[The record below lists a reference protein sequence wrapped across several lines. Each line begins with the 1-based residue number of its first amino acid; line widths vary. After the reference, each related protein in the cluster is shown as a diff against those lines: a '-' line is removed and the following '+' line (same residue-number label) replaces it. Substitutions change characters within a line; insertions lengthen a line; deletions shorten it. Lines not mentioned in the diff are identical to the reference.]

1 MIFNKKIKTMIKRR
15 DFIINSSLALG
26 ALAIAPSL
34 AFSAKPK
41 NIGLQLYTLR
51 DEFSKNVKGVLE
63 HVAKS
68 GYKEVE
74 TYGYSGKDGFFGT
87 SAKDFKKIMNDNGL
101 KAPSGHYD
109 FNSFIKDNNADF
121 LKSSIEC
128 ANQLGSEYITVPYL
142 DENLRHDLDGFKR
155 VAQKINEAA
164 VLCKQSGLKLAYH
177 NHDFEFKKFGD
188 KTGYD
193 ILLQETDKK
202 LVDFELDIYWAV
214 RSGNDPLALFK
225 ANPGRFTMWH
235 VKDMDKSKAEWNTEI
250 GEGSINFKTIFA
262 EAKLSGMKHFFVE
275 QETNYS
281 PNPIESIKTSLD
293 FVSKQLL

>member
-1 MIFNKKIKTMIKRR
+1 VTFNKKKTMIKRR
-15 DFIINSSLALG
+15 DFIINSGLALG
-26 ALAIAPSL
+26 ALAIAPSI

-51 DEFSKNVKGVLE
+51 EEFSKNVKGVLE
-63 HVAKS
+63 HVAKT

-74 TYGYSGKDGFFGT
+74 TYGYSSENGFFGT
-87 SAKDFKKIMNDNGL
+87 SAKEFKKIMNDNGL

-109 FNSFIKDNNADF
+109 FNSYIKDNNADF
-121 LKSSIEC
+121 LKASIEC
-128 ANQLGSEYITVPYL
+128 AKQLGSEYITVPYL
-142 DENLRHDLDGFKR
+142 DEKLRSDLDSFKR
-155 VAQKINEAA
+155 IAQKINEAA
-164 VLCKQSGLKLAYH
+164 VLCQQSGLKLAYH
-177 NHDFEFKKFGD
+177 NHDFEFKKFGNQ
-188 KTGYD
+188 TGYD

-202 LVDFELDIYWAV
+202 LVDFELDLYWAV
-214 RSGNDPLALFK
+214 RSGNDPLELFK

-281 PNPIESIKTSLD
+281 PNPTESIKTSWD
-293 FVSKQLL
+293 FVSKKLL

>member
-15 DFIINSSLALG
+15 DFIITSGLALG
-26 ALAIAPSL
+26 AVAIAPSL

>member
-1 MIFNKKIKTMIKRR
+1 MIKRR
-15 DFIINSSLALG
+15 DFIINSGLALG

-34 AFSAKPK
+34 AFSGKSK

-51 DEFSKNVKGVLE
+51 ESFPKDVKGVLE
-63 HVAKS
+63 YVAKS

-74 TYGYSGKDGFFGT
+74 TYGFSAEKGFFGT
-87 SAKDFKKIMNDNGL
+87 SAKDFKKILTDNGL

-121 LKSSIEC
+121 LKNCIEC

-142 DENLRHDLDGFKR
+142 DEQLRSELDSYKR
-155 VAQKINEAA
+155 IAQKINEAA

-177 NHDFEFKKFGD
+177 NHDFEFKKFGNQ
-188 KTGYD
+188 TGYD
-193 ILLQETDKK
+193 VLLQETDKK
-202 LVDFELDIYWAV
+202 LVDFELDLYWVV
-214 RSGNDPLALFK
+214 RSGNDPVQMFK

-250 GEGSINFKTIFA
+250 GEGSIDFKPIFA

-281 PNPIESIKTSLD
+281 PNPMESVKTSWD
-293 FVSKQLL
+293 FVAKNLI

>member
-1 MIFNKKIKTMIKRR
+1 MIKRR
-15 DFIINSSLALG
+15 DFIINSGLVLG

-51 DEFSKNVKGVLE
+51 EDFSKNVKGVLE
-63 HVAKS
+63 HVSKS

-74 TYGYSGKDGFFGT
+74 TYGFSADKGFFGT
-87 SAKDFKKIMNDNGL
+87 SAKDFKKILTDNGL

-121 LKSSIEC
+121 LKACIEG

-142 DENLRHDLDGFKR
+142 DEQLRSDLDSYKR
-155 VAQKINEAA
+155 IAQKINEAA

-177 NHDFEFKKFGD
+177 NHDFEFKKHGNQ
-188 KTGYD
+188 TGYD

-202 LVDFELDIYWAV
+202 LVDFELDLYWVV
-214 RSGNDPLALFK
+214 RSGNDPLQMFK

-235 VKDMDKSKAEWNTEI
+235 VKDMDKSKAEWNTEV
-250 GEGSINFKTIFA
+250 GEGSINFKDIFA
-262 EAKLSGMKHFFVE
+262 QAKLSGMQHFFVE

-281 PNPIESIKTSLD
+281 PNPMESVKTSSE
-293 FVSKQLL
+293 FVSKNLI

>member
-1 MIFNKKIKTMIKRR
+1 MIKRR
-15 DFIINSSLALG
+15 DFIINSGLALG

-41 NIGLQLYTLR
+41 SIGLQLYTLR
-51 DEFSKNVKGVLE
+51 TEFSKDVKGVLE

-74 TYGYSGKDGFFGT
+74 TYGFSADKGFFGT
-87 SAKDFKKIMNDNGL
+87 SAKDFKKILVDNGL

-121 LKSSIEC
+121 LKACIEC
-128 ANQLGSEYITVPYL
+128 ANQLGSEYITVPWL
-142 DENLRHDLDGFKR
+142 DEQLRSDLDSYKR
-155 VAQKINEAA
+155 IAQKINEAA

-177 NHDFEFKKFGD
+177 NHDFEFKKFGNQ
-188 KTGYD
+188 TGYD

-202 LVDFELDIYWAV
+202 LVDFELDLYWVV
-214 RSGNDPLALFK
+214 RSGNDPLEMFK

-235 VKDMDKSKAEWNTEI
+235 VKDMDKSKAEWNTEV
-250 GEGSINFKTIFA
+250 GEGSIDFKPIFA
-262 EAKLSGMKHFFVE
+262 LAKLSGMQHFFVE

-281 PNPIESIKTSLD
+281 PNPTESIKTSWD
-293 FVSKQLL
+293 FVSKNLI

>member
-1 MIFNKKIKTMIKRR
+1 MIKRR
-15 DFIINSSLALG
+15 DFIINSGLALG

-34 AFSAKPK
+34 AFTSKQK
-41 NIGLQLYTLR
+41 NIGIQLYTLR
-51 DEFSKNVKGVLE
+51 AAFSNDVKGVLE

-74 TYGYSGKDGFFGT
+74 TYGYSSDKGFFGT
-87 SAKDFKKIMNDNGL
+87 SAKDFKKILADNGL

-121 LKSSIEC
+121 LKASIEC

-142 DENLRHDLDGFKR
+142 DEKLRSDLDGFKR
-155 VAQKINEAA
+155 IAQKVNEAA

-177 NHDFEFKKFGD
+177 NHDFEFKKFGNQ
-188 KTGYD
+188 TGYD

-214 RSGNDPLALFK
+214 RSGNDPLQMFK

-250 GEGSINFKTIFA
+250 GEGSINFKTIFT
-262 EAKLSGMKHFFVE
+262 EAKLSGMQHFFVE

-281 PNPIESIKTSLD
+281 PNPADSIKTS
-293 FVSKQLL
+293 FEYVSKHLL

>member
-1 MIFNKKIKTMIKRR
+1 MIKRR

-34 AFSAKPK
+34 AFSIKPR
-41 NIGLQLYTLR
+41 NIGIQLYTLR
-51 DEFSKNVKGVLE
+51 EAFSKDVKEVLE

-74 TYGYSGKDGFFGT
+74 TYGYSSEKGFFGT

-109 FNSFIKDNNADF
+109 FNSYIKDNNADF
-121 LKSSIEC
+121 LKASIEC

-142 DENLRHDLDGFKR
+142 DEKLRSDLDGFKR
-155 VAQKINEAA
+155 IAQKINEAA

-177 NHDFEFKKFGD
+177 NHDFEFKKFGNQ
-188 KTGYD
+188 TGYE

-202 LVDFELDIYWAV
+202 LVDFELDLYWVV
-214 RSGNDPLALFK
+214 RSGNDPLELFK
-225 ANPGRFTMWH
+225 TNPGRFTMWH
-235 VKDMDKSKAEWNTEI
+235 VKDMDKSKAEWNSEI
-250 GEGSINFKTIFA
+250 GEGSINFKAIFA
-262 EAKLSGMKHFFVE
+262 EAKLSGMQHFFVE

-281 PNPIESIKTSLD
+281 PNPMESIKTSWD

>member
-1 MIFNKKIKTMIKRR
+1 MIKRR
-15 DFIINSSLALG
+15 DFLITSGLALG
-26 ALAIAPSL
+26 AVAIAPSL

-51 DEFSKNVKGVLE
+51 DDFSKNVKGVLE

-121 LKSSIEC
+121 LKASIEC
-128 ANQLGSEYITVPYL
+128 AKQLESEYITVPYL

-155 VAQKINEAA
+155 IAQKINEAA

-177 NHDFEFKKFGD
+177 NHDFEFNKFGD

-214 RSGNDPLALFK
+214 RSGNDPLTLFK

-250 GEGSINFKTIFA
+250 GDGSIDFKTIFA

-281 PNPIESIKTSLD
+281 PNPLESIKTSSD
-293 FVSKQLL
+293 YVTKQLI